1 LDCGFWIE
9 LAEIRNPKSTIRRI
23 MDHAFKVA
31 SGKKV
36 RLADYDPNANGGM
49 SKEEGLS
56 QLGKLTAE
64 LGELQEELYAA
75 GQHSVLLIL
84 QGIDTSGKD
93 GTIRSVLIDV
103 NPQGCR
109 VEAFKV
115 PTEEELAHDFLW
127 RAHRVTPRKGM
138 IGVFN
143 RSHYEDVLV
152 ARVHQLV
159 PEKIWKARY
168 EQINAFEN
176 ILASNSTIVLK
187 FYLHISKEEQEQR
200 LLEREQDV
208 SKAWKLSAG
217 DWREREHWDDYIAA
231 YQDAIQRC
239 SSDAA
244 PWYIVPANRKWYRN
258 LAVSEALVETL
269 REYRKS
275 WSTALDTMSKARL
288 AELAEYRAGSK
299 TEDDRR

>member
-1 LDCGFWIE
+1 V
-9 LAEIRNPKSTIRRI
+9 
-23 MDHAFKVA
+23 DHAFKVA
-31 SGKKV
+31 PGKKV
-36 RLADYDPNANGGM
+36 RLSDYDPNANGGM
-49 SKEEGLS
+49 SKEEGQLKLS
-56 QLGKLTAE
+56 KLAAE
-64 LGELQEELYAA
+64 LGALQEELYAA
-75 GQHSVLLIL
+75 GQHSVLVIL

-93 GTIRSVLIDV
+93 GTIRGVLADV

-109 VEAFKV
+109 IESFKV

-138 IGVFN
+138 LGVFN

-152 ARVHQLV
+152 VRVHKLV
-159 PEKIWKARY
+159 PDKIWKSRY
-168 EQINAFEN
+168 DQINAFEN

-187 FYLHISKEEQEQR
+187 FYLHISKDEQEQR

-231 YQDAIQRC
+231 YQDVLQRC
-239 SSDAA
+239 STEAA

-258 LAVSEALVETL
+258 LAVAETLVETL
-269 REYRKS
+269 RRYRDD
-275 WSTALDTMSKARL
+275 WSSALDAMSKARL
-288 AELAEYRAGSK
+288 AELAEFRAGK
-299 TEDDRR
+299 QT

>member
-1 LDCGFWIE
+1 
-9 LAEIRNPKSTIRRI
+9 
-23 MDHAFKVA
+23 MDHAFKITP
-31 SGKKV
+31 SKKV

-49 SKEEGLS
+49 SKEEGLVK
-56 QLGKLTAE
+56 LGKLTAE
-64 LGELQEELYAA
+64 LGEIQEELYAA
-75 GQHSVLLIL
+75 GQHSVLMIL

-93 GTIRSVLIDV
+93 GTIRGVLVDV

-109 VEAFKV
+109 VESFKV

-127 RAHRVTPRKGM
+127 RAHRVTPRKG
-138 IGVFN
+138 ILGVFN

-152 ARVHQLV
+152 VRVHDLV
-159 PEKIWKARY
+159 PKKVWQARY
-168 EQINAFEN
+168 DQINAFEN
-176 ILASNSTIVLK
+176 ILANNNTIVLK

-239 SSDAA
+239 STDAA
-244 PWYIVPANRKWYRN
+244 PWYVVPADRKWYRN
-258 LAVSEALVETL
+258 WAISRLMCDRLEQLGLGWPAATFDVEEQKALL
-269 REYRKS
+269 G
-275 WSTALDTMSKARL
+275 A
-288 AELAEYRAGSK
+288 
-299 TEDDRR
+299 

>member
-1 LDCGFWIE
+1 
-9 LAEIRNPKSTIRRI
+9 

-31 SGKKV
+31 PGKKV
-36 RLADYDPNANGGM
+36 RLADYDPDANGGM
-49 SKEEGLS
+49 SKEEGLIR
-56 QLGKLTAE
+56 LGKLTAE

-75 GQHSVLLIL
+75 GQHSLLMIL

-93 GTIRSVLIDV
+93 GTIRTVLVDV

-109 VEAFKV
+109 VESFKA

-127 RAHRVTPRKGM
+127 RAHRVTPRRGM

-152 ARVHQLV
+152 VRVHDLV
-159 PEKIWKARY
+159 PDKVWKARY
-168 EQINAFEN
+168 DQINAFES
-176 ILASNSTIVLK
+176 ILAANNTIILK
-187 FYLHISKEEQEQR
+187 FYLHISKQEQEQR

-208 SKAWKLSAG
+208 TKAWKLSAG

-231 YQDAIQRC
+231 YHDVLQRC
-239 SSDAA
+239 STDTA

-258 LAVSEALVETL
+258 LAVAEVLVETL
-269 REYRKS
+269 RQYRKD
-275 WSTALDTMSKARL
+275 WSKTLDAMSKARL
-288 AELAEYRAGSK
+288 AELAEFRAGK
-299 TEDDRR
+299 RG

>member
-1 LDCGFWIE
+1 
-9 LAEIRNPKSTIRRI
+9 